1 MTDENKQIVWMIIP
15 TFYPVVGGTQSQVLR
30 LTKRL
35 LSLGWD
41 VRVITRQHSF
51 YHPQGLP
58 AHEVVDGIQVQ
69 RIFSRGGKFGSLLFL
84 LGGLV
89 FLCRNGRGQIYHAH
103 DIGAAGWLA
112 VICARLFGGSSLIKL
127 RTGRKWYEQYL
138 DGHFSRWQLMALFRL
153 VSQIIIVN
161 REVEDLLA
169 GLGISAKH
177 MIYLPNAVD
186 VNHFHLVT
194 DEIKFSLRR
203 QFNIPLH
210 SSVVCYVGRLSY
222 LKGVDILLNSWAQL
236 PAEIRCHT
244 ILALVGDGE
253 ERPVLEELIARL
265 ALKDSVI
272 LYGMQENVRDYYW
285 ASDVFILPSR
295 QEGLSNSMI
304 EAMSCGLPVISSAT
318 GGALDIVA
326 DGQNGW
332 LFRNDQPEHLCQILM
347 RCLDER
353 NLWQGMGEVSRHT
366 IIQLADVVSMDE
378 KIQGIYYRLARSPI
392 ECAGRA
398 S

>member
-1 MTDENKQIVWMIIP
+1 MIIP

-51 YHPQGLP
+51 YHPHGLP
-58 AHEVVDGIQVQ
+58 AHEVVEGIQVQ

-103 DIGAAGWLA
+103 DIGSAGWLA
-112 VICARLFGGSSLIKL
+112 VISAKLFGGSSLIKL

-138 DGHFSRWQLMALFRL
+138 DGRLSRWQLMALFHL
-153 VSQIIIVN
+153 VSQIVIVN
-161 REVEDLLA
+161 REVENLVA
-169 GLGISAKH
+169 GLGISPRR

-186 VNHFHLVT
+186 INYFHPAAE
-194 DEIKFSLRR
+194 EIKFSLRR
-203 QFNIPLH
+203 QFNLPLH
-210 SSVVCYVGRLSY
+210 CSVICYVGRLSY
-222 LKGVDILLNSWAQL
+222 LKGVDILLNSWAKL
-236 PAEIRCHT
+236 PDEIRCHT

-253 ERPVLEELIARL
+253 ERPALEELISRL
-265 ALKDSVI
+265 SLKDSVV

-285 ASDVFILPSR
+285 ASDIFILPSR

-304 EAMSCGLPVISSAT
+304 EAMSCGLPVVSSAT
-318 GGALDIVA
+318 GGALDIVV

-332 LFRNDQPEHLCQILM
+332 LFRNDQPGHLCQVLM
-347 RCLDER
+347 RCFDEKD
-353 NLWQGMGEVSRHT
+353 LWQQMGEISRRVV
-366 IIQLADVVSMDE
+366 IQSADVGSMDE
-378 KIQGIYYRLARSPI
+378 KIQGIYYRLSDSSI
-392 ECAGRA
+392 EYAGSA